1 MRITQSMYYKNIY
14 GENNSQLN
22 QKLFNVNKQ
31 IASGLKI
38 QFAQDDIRVFSDTM
52 RLDNEIN
59 ILGQIKSSVDNG
71 YKVSDQ
77 SDVILSSFEER
88 LADIKPLL
96 LQAINDTNS
105 DESRDAIAKELRS
118 IEKNLRNL
126 ANSSINGKYLFSGS
140 ALDVKPITED
150 GRYMGND
157 AALNSF
163 VGTNVTQQYNVSGAE
178 LFLGENS
185 QVRREVSTNVVQSP
199 NVGTTI
205 DGSTTMAD
213 YNGTVPAGN
222 LHNFYL
228 RGTQSDGTSF
238 KTHIQLN
245 NANTLDDLLT
255 SIGQAYGNAE
265 TDVVTV
271 SMNSSGEISIA
282 DKLRGSSK
290 LDFHMVGASDFDA
303 IDHADITA
311 FGNTVDDLVTNGG
324 ETDYAAAL
332 ASATKLF
339 VREYNKSPYSAA
351 TGVSNVID
359 ARLYDR
365 TEFSKDGPFVS
376 SNTPQIVKEDNSFA
390 NKSTKLHEVFSGIK
404 YNSSGEYVSGL
415 DAKVIK
421 LEGVQ
426 RDGVTPYSV
435 DINLLDGGSTFTDNI
450 GGGTYNIYNMDSVR
464 AATPAGEVTY
474 QQLMDVMNMAV
485 TNNLPAA
492 APGSSAEYDEAVE
505 FSNLDGSTSLSY
517 DGKIEYR
524 DLISSNSQATI
535 AMYDSNSDNFAS
547 PASVMTFNTN
557 NSLTVRDPKTD
568 FFKELNDIITSVEDK
583 KNYPDASFGDTRNIG
598 MQNSLSMYED
608 LFNHISKQHS
618 TVGAQSN
625 SLTNSIERT
634 TLLELS
640 SNTLRSSVI
649 DTDLAESSL
658 TLTQLSLNYE
668 AMLSTVGKISRL
680 SLVNYL

>member
-1 MRITQSMYYKNIY
+1 MYYKNIY

-59 ILGQIKSSVDNG
+59 VLGQIKSSVDNG

-157 AALNSF
+157 AVLNSF
-163 VGTNVTQQYNVSGAE
+163 VGTNVTQQYNISGAE

-199 NVGTTI
+199 NVGTTL
-205 DGSTTMAD
+205 DSSTTMAD

-238 KTHIQLN
+238 KTHIQLT
-245 NANTLDDLLT
+245 NANTIDDLLT
-255 SIGQAYGNAE
+255 SIGQAYGNGG

-271 SMNSSGEISIA
+271 SMNSSGEISIV

-311 FGNTVDDLVTNGG
+311 FGNSVDDLVTNGG
-324 ETDYAAAL
+324 ETDYATAL
-332 ASATKLF
+332 ASATQLF

-351 TGVSNVID
+351 TGVSNTID

-365 TEFSKDGPFVS
+365 TEFSKDGPLVS

-390 NKSTKLHEVFSGIK
+390 NKSTKLHEVFSGIT
-404 YNSSGEYVSGL
+404 YDSSGEYVSGL
-415 DAKVIK
+415 DTKVIK

-435 DINLLDGGSTFTDNI
+435 DINLLDAGTTFTDNI
-450 GGGTYNIYNMDSVR
+450 GGGTYTIYNMDSVR

-492 APGSSAEYDEAVE
+492 APGSTAQYDTAVE
-505 FSNLDGSTSLSY
+505 LSNLDGSTSLSY
-517 DGKIEYR
+517 DGKIEYH
-524 DLISSNSQATI
+524 DLIASNSQATI

-583 KNYPDASFGDTRNIG
+583 KNYPDASFGDSRNIG

-608 LFNHISKQHS
+608 LFDHISKQHS

-625 SLTNSIERT
+625 SLSNSIERT

-640 SNTLRSSVI
+640 SNTLRASVI

-658 TLTQLSLNYE
+658 KLTQLSLNYE
-668 AMLSTVGKISRL
+668 AMLSTVGKISQL